1 MTKPYQIAKQQVD
14 GPANHTTTQD
24 MKRKIVIEE
33 YNDGPRGEASRSRI
47 DRILDYFCGAPEV
60 SDFYPRS
67 KKRSYF
73 ADGRTFKTVSF
84 SNGILFGGCMMDG
97 CVNSCIP
104 LKDFCPSDP
113 PDAQAFAA
121 NLQVHD
127 AAVTNRDLEMATEYR
142 AILEASRSDVCL
154 QCKARVQHSPRP
166 NTVTH
171 SDTQASSNS
180 TVSNGPMPDEGEGGA
195 EEGAAHHGV
204 EGDEAGEEEEEE
216 EAGGEEGDGGGEDGR
231 QKQQPPRPSMP
242 RPNKR
247 Q

>member
-1 MTKPYQIAKQQVD
+1 
-14 GPANHTTTQD
+14 
-24 MKRKIVIEE
+24 MKRKIVITE
-33 YNDGPRGEASRSRI
+33 YNDGPQWEASRSRI
-47 DRILDYFCGAPEV
+47 DRILDYFCGAPDV

-127 AAVTNRDLEMATEYR
+127 AAVTNRDIEMATEYR
-142 AILEASRSDVCL
+142 VILEASRSDVCL

-166 NTVTH
+166 QEHSTPRSSTDTH
-171 SDTQASSNS
+171 ADTHADTQESSNS
-180 TVSNGPMPDEGEGGA
+180 TVSDGPVPDKGEDGA
-195 EEGAAHHGV
+195 EQGAARHSV
-204 EGDEAGEEEEEE
+204 EGDEEEVDADGEEG
-216 EAGGEEGDGGGEDGR
+216 EAGGENG
-231 QKQQPPRPSMP
+231 QQQQHPLRPSMP
-242 RPNKR
+242 RPNK
-247 Q
+247 QQ